1 MSNDLHCSFVLFSSL
16 INSQKM
22 NQEGYVDLVIHYFR
36 MIKRIVN
43 KKKFGNPALRSIKMG
58 IFKMQMRTRTMVS
71 KELAQN
77 KRNNIV
83 INVIMIFFL
92 LAVAVFFFVLLL
104 LYFNSI
110 TWMYVRVI
118 FCCCCLLS
126 SLILF

>member
-1 MSNDLHCSFVLFSSL
+1 
-16 INSQKM
+16 
-22 NQEGYVDLVIHYFR
+22 

-43 KKKFGNPALRSIKMG
+43 EKEFGNPALRSIKMG
-58 IFKMQMRTRTMVS
+58 ILKIEMRTFSMMVS

-83 INVIMIFFL
+83 IIVIMLFFL

-110 TWMYVRVI
+110 T
-118 FCCCCLLS
+118 
-126 SLILF
+126 